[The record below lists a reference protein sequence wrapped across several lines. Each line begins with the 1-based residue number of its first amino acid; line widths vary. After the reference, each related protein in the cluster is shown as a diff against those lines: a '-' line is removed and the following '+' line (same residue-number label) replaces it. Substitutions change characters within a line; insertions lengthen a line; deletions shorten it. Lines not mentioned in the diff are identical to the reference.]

1 MFERRRWTD
10 LHLRGVMHT
19 GICTRAYSDWSV
31 DGRTDVRS
39 GRRVPSQV
47 RTGRRY
53 GVQSMAHIAG
63 VVDGLDGRIGRRV
76 GRERDAAQR

>member
-1 MFERRRWTD
+1 MFERRRCTD
-10 LHLRGVMHT
+10 LHLRGVRHT
-19 GICTRAYSDWSV
+19 GICTRAECDSRV
-31 DGRTDVRS
+31 DGCRDVRS
-39 GRRVPSQV
+39 ARRVPSPV

-53 GVQSMAHIAG
+53 RVQSMAHIAG